1 MRATTLSGRL
11 PSNSI
16 SRPDHRLT
24 SATATEFG
32 PPAERFV
39 EAETKFCAGSE
50 TDAPTSKP
58 KASARRERGK
68 VAFKSGFTA
77 AVQSISGDDYL
88 NVQTISNFLG

>member
-1 MRATTLSGRL
+1 
-11 PSNSI
+11 
-16 SRPDHRLT
+16 
-24 SATATEFG
+24 
-32 PPAERFV
+32 V

-50 TDAPTSKP
+50 TDVPTSKP

-77 AVQSISGDDYL
+77 AVQSISGDDYF